1 MVETGHVTPVLTSD
15 WSSRGKCLVMEN
27 LTQGLLKP
35 SVMDLKMGTSMYS
48 DLAPETKMLSQRR
61 KSSRTTSSSLGLRWA
76 RIGGGWSRDP
86 GAQL

>member
-1 MVETGHVTPVLTSD
+1 MAETGHVTPVLTSD

-35 SVMDLKMGTSMYS
+35 SVMDLKMGTRMYS

-76 RIGGGWSRDP
+76 AIGGGWSRDP

>member
-1 MVETGHVTPVLTSD
+1 MTPVLTSD

-35 SVMDLKMGTSMYS
+35 SVMDLKMGTRMYS

-61 KSSRTTSSSLGLRWA
+61 KSSRTTSSSLGLR
-76 RIGGGWSRDP
+76 
-86 GAQL
+86 

>member
-1 MVETGHVTPVLTSD
+1 MTTIFTSD

-61 KSSRTTSSSLGLRWA
+61 KSSRTTSSSFGLRWA
-76 RIGGGWSRDP
+76 GIGGGWSRDP